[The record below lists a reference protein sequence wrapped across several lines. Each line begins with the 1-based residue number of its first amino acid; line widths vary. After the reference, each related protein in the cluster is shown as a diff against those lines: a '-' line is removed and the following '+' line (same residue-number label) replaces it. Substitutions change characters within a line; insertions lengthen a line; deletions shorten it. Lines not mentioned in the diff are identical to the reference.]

1 MMSILP
7 LKILANSASRKYQC
21 GKYVSGN
28 GIQLEN
34 VFFTVSLDKIIKI
47 IKIIRLLTIK
57 KVSSFAFAFSQHQ
70 SN

>member
-1 MMSILP
+1 MSILP
-7 LKILANSASRKYQC
+7 FQIQANSASRKYQC
-21 GKYVSGN
+21 GKYVSWN

-34 VFFTVSLDKIIKI
+34 VFSTVSLDKIIKI